1 MADDERVI
9 DGVFWTPGEG
19 KRSYGTLAIERR
31 RLTLTL
37 MDSTRMPRL
46 NGLGVMHGESLDG
59 KPLTLL
65 DAFTIQRSDWHGA
78 AEHNRERLRVGT
90 ILIGTQVM
98 APEQLVFAKGVI
110 RLRGLRE
117 WMSQPV
123 PTPDGRLIG
132 SSPRRLFERPHPQPP
147 PRGRWARLRRRWRDW
162 RPGATAADPERDH
175 RLVVSVDEATVTFGF
190 TKVAGGTEFHDS
202 TDYEAEIMIELAQA
216 SPLPEWSERWLRP
229 LQDLLVFAMREQC
242 VIESF
247 VAVIEDPALAEA
259 VHPAIRV
266 AAPDSA
272 WSRYEVEIVRPD
284 AVDLRERGIE
294 PFRHM
299 LLPLTA
305 IRGRFD
311 EVLPRWFDLHRRLGG
326 AAAFFFGTLNV
337 GRIYQENRLL
347 NLLAF
352 AEGYHRAFFDVP
364 PFPAAVHEV
373 LVERMLATLDDG
385 RQREHYRPRLRYAN
399 SQSQR
404 RRLRELIER
413 AAEIIPELRPQTT
426 TLREELVDTR
436 NQYTHFGE
444 PGPHVLAAADLFAR
458 VDRLQLVLEVNL
470 MRALGVDDMLIP
482 QLVAHAYQ
490 RRIP

>member
-1 MADDERVI
+1 MASDERTI
-9 DGVFWTPGEG
+9 DGVFWTPGQSE
-19 KRSYGTLAIERR
+19 RSYGTLVFERR

-37 MDSTRMPRL
+37 IDSARTPL
-46 NGLGVMHGESLDG
+46 TGVAALHGESLDG

-65 DAFTIQRSDWHGA
+65 DAFTIQRNDWHGA
-78 AEHNRERLRVGT
+78 VEHNRERLRVGT
-90 ILIGTQVM
+90 ALIGTQVM
-98 APEQLVFAKGVI
+98 APEELVFPKAVI

-117 WMSQPV
+117 WMSQPA
-123 PTPDGRLIG
+123 PAPDGRLIG
-132 SSPRRLFERPHPQPP
+132 ISPRRLLEGPRPQPP
-147 PRGRWARLRRRWRDW
+147 ARGRLAELRRWWRE
-162 RPGATAADPERDH
+162 RRARVAEGEPEPDH
-175 RLVVSVDEATVTFGF
+175 RLVVTVDEATLTFGF
-190 TKVAGGTEFHDS
+190 TKVAGGTEFHDFS
-202 TDYEAEIMIELAQA
+202 DYDAEVMIELTQA
-216 SPLPEWSERWLRP
+216 VPLPEWSERWVRP

-259 VHPAIRV
+259 VHPAIRI
-266 AAPDSA
+266 AAPDPI
-272 WSRYEVEIVRPD
+272 WSRYDVEIVRPD

-305 IRGRFD
+305 IRARFE
-311 EVLPRWFDLHRRLGG
+311 EVLPHWFDIHRRLGG

-352 AEGYHRAFFDVP
+352 AEGYHRTFFDAP
-364 PFPAAVHEV
+364 PFPAEVHDE
-373 LVERMLATLDDG
+373 LVERMLATLDDS
-385 RQREHYRPRLRYAN
+385 RQREHYLPRLRHAN

-413 AAEIIPELRPQTT
+413 AAEAIPQLRPETT

-436 NQYTHFGE
+436 NQYTHFGD
-444 PGPHVLAAADLFAR
+444 PGPHVLAPTDLYGR

-470 MRALGVDDMLIP
+470 LRDLGVDAALIP
-482 QLVAHAYQ
+482 RLVAHAYQ
-490 RRIP
+490 GRIP